1 MSLGF
6 WMSAGKE
13 QCGHLARTIGAG
25 GAGGVGGAQV
35 AWGGIGRAGLNLG
48 HPQPHGRSS
57 LGPEGIWRAA
67 CILPGRPRPGA
78 LSEGKL
84 ILA

>member
-1 MSLGF
+1 MSTWRG
-6 WMSAGKE
+6 WSVPVG
-13 QCGHLARTIGAG
+13 LA
-25 GAGGVGGAQV
+25 GVGGAQV
-35 AWGGIGRAGLNLG
+35 GWEGMGPAGLNLG
-48 HPQPHGRSS
+48 HPHPHGRSS

-67 CILPGRPRPGA
+67 CILPGWPSPGA